1 MHRIQASFSEFSSV
15 CTNTYARV
23 KRETERQKNSRE
35 YLSLSLSL
43 SLVIL
48 CHCPSL
54 NTNFENRK
62 AVRRCGKMS
71 NFGLATF
78 VCSHR
83 LPLAKQKHPKHR
95 IHYSNTIGIKRKII
109 ITNVVCCVCVCVYIY
124 IYIYIYI
131 LCTKSFPSVYYLIF
145 TAIPLAISVAVQIML
160 AGRNG
165 HVVWEKGVCCSL
177 VGRVWAWALIKPEDS
192 THSLSVG

>member
-1 MHRIQASFSEFSSV
+1 MCWGERGWSGVDGKCTVYKQASV
-15 CTNTYARV
+15 
-23 KRETERQKNSRE
+23 NSRQCVRTRMRE
-35 YLSLSLSL
+35 SSARLRDKRTLANISLSLSLSL

-109 ITNVVCCVCVCVYIY
+109 ITNVVCCVCVCVCIY
-124 IYIYIYI
+124 IYI
-131 LCTKSFPSVYYLIF
+131 
-145 TAIPLAISVAVQIML
+145 M
-160 AGRNG
+160 
-165 HVVWEKGVCCSL
+165 H
-177 VGRVWAWALIKPEDS
+177 
-192 THSLSVG
+192 